1 VILVDTSI
9 WVDHFRVGDDA
20 LVALIEREGVL
31 SHPLVVGELAMGDL
45 RPRGDILDMLQEL
58 PSAHVAREF
67 EVLQLVEGQTLYGKG
82 LSYIDAHLL
91 ASARIT
97 PEASLWTRDRRLS
110 RAAQR
115 LGLAADL
122 PTDLSRH

>member
-20 LVALIEREGVL
+20 LAALIEQEGVL

-45 RPRGDILDMLQEL
+45 RPRGDILEMLQEL

-67 EVLQLVEGQTLYGKG
+67 EVLHLIESQTLYGNG
-82 LSYIDAHLL
+82 LSYVDAHLL
-91 ASARIT
+91 ASTRIT
-97 PEASLWTRDRRLS
+97 PNASLWTRDLRLS

-115 LGLAADL
+115 IGLAADPRSNL
-122 PTDLSRH
+122 LRH